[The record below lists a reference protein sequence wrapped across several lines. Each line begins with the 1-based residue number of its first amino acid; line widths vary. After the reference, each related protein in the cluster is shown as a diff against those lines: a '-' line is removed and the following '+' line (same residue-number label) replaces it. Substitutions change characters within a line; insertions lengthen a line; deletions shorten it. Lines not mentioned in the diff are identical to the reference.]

1 MTVRVKVAS
10 SAKELEDVFWV
21 RHEVYAT
28 EEGYFQGAKDDKQMI
43 VDEFDA
49 LPMVANIIAY
59 CNDEPVATLRINLDS
74 GQGLPPEEYYDF
86 SAYRQRIAREWFSEH
101 GTQAR
106 FGSAGMLAIRKPWR
120 HRRDVI
126 RAMFKMGAGIGHA
139 WEGTHIIASINA
151 KTAEMYKRIGFEA
164 LGEQQWVVEIGEY
177 ILPMASTFRAFYY
190 WAFGDLLENNST
202 FLNLFSS
209 RFQRLLLGP
218 DDIIF
223 RENEQATEAYVIDSG
238 LVRIFRTGSGGNVL
252 TLGTLGRGELFG
264 ELSLIDT
271 KPRSASAASISNSE
285 LIVLDREDFISELQ
299 KNPARTHEIL
309 QIFAERLRR
318 ADELAVVL
326 ANGSPVIKMEYAL
339 NDLRRSAITDG
350 KRPSTSIARISPLE
364 VARNAGI
371 DEADVREF
379 LNRLMQQGVIEYN
392 EHQIRFMDMSD
403 APSASDELAEHHS

>member
-1 MTVRVKVAS
+1 M
-10 SAKELEDVFWV
+10 
-21 RHEVYAT
+21 
-28 EEGYFQGAKDDKQMI
+28 
-43 VDEFDA
+43 
-49 LPMVANIIAY
+49 
-59 CNDEPVATLRINLDS
+59 
-74 GQGLPPEEYYDF
+74 
-86 SAYRQRIAREWFSEH
+86 
-101 GTQAR
+101 
-106 FGSAGMLAIRKPWR
+106 
-120 HRRDVI
+120 
-126 RAMFKMGAGIGHA
+126 
-139 WEGTHIIASINA
+139 
-151 KTAEMYKRIGFEA
+151 
-164 LGEQQWVVEIGEY
+164 
-177 ILPMASTFRAFYY
+177 
-190 WAFGDLLENNST
+190 
-202 FLNLFSS
+202 
-209 RFQRLLLGP
+209 
-218 DDIIF
+218 
-223 RENEQATEAYVIDSG
+223 
-238 LVRIFRTGSGGNVL
+238 RIFRAGRAGNAL